1 MQGEPFCF
9 FFVYVI
15 VTMVIK
21 DMLGEFIEMKKT
33 VLALTLVAS
42 LGLAACSDSADEVV
56 VTSTYGDLTQEE
68 FYKEVKSL
76 AGVQLLEQIMIEK
89 ILNDQYEV
97 SDEDVDTEFNA
108 IKEQLGDDFEAAM
121 AESGLTEQSLR
132 ANIKFNQ
139 LKEKAVVDVK
149 VTDEEIQAY
158 YDQAKTELKGRH
170 ILVNDEA
177 TANEIIE
184 KLNAGED
191 FATLAKEHSTD
202 TASGANGGDLDWFK
216 MGTMVTEFNDAAYA
230 LEVNEISK
238 PVQSQFGYHI
248 IQITDKRDIE
258 DFGTLEENKDS
269 IKETL
274 IVKKGWNTRLAE
286 LVKEAEIEV
295 KDKDLSEAF
304 SSFK

>member
-1 MQGEPFCF
+1 
-9 FFVYVI
+9 
-15 VTMVIK
+15 
-21 DMLGEFIEMKKT
+21 MKKT

-42 LGLAACSDSADEVV
+42 LGLAACSDSASDEVV
-56 VTSTYGDLTQEE
+56 LTSTYGDLTQEE

-216 MGTMVTEFNDAAYA
+216 MGTMVTEFNDAAFA